1 MTNSNLEIT
10 EEFRDVF
17 CLLEKTKQSMFIT
30 GRAGTGK
37 STLLKQ
43 FIKGTKKNV
52 VLLAPT
58 GIAALN
64 VGGKTINSLFQFP
77 PEIIHNDRIKDNH
90 YSKEKREIFREIDMI
105 IIDEI
110 SMVRVDLIEGI
121 DFVMRQFR
129 NPNKPFGGVQ
139 MAFFGDLYQLPPV
152 TNDGTR
158 MKFIDKGLERWVEPR
173 IYFDDIYKGTYFFN
187 YNTRP
192 SWLKDLKYYELTKN
206 FRQNEKE
213 EKEFIKI
220 LNAVREN
227 KMSDKL
233 LKILNK
239 QCAVVFDDEIHL
251 CSKNANADKI
261 NSTKLVDLQTK
272 EHRYFATLTGSF
284 LRSYNEKTDKET
296 KYPADKELILKVG
309 AKIMMIKNGI
319 ENRWVNGDIGK
330 VIKLGDNE
338 IVVNLK
344 GIDYT
349 VGIEKWEDVEYEYVR
364 STNRGRGKLKTK
376 VIGTF
381 EQFPVRLAWAVTIH
395 KSQGLTF
402 DKIIVDL
409 GDGAFAHGQTYVAL
423 SRCRT
428 LGNIKLAQRI
438 TYSDIHIDNVVVN
451 FTKKQIAKNKKN
463 VREKIKL
470 AIQKQSSLNIFY
482 MNEKGEQSRRTIS
495 GIFYK
500 TGSKN
505 KKIGVSSDSKEKNTA
520 FVNFKIEN
528 IKRIIEYKL

>member
-37 STLLKQ
+37 STLLKR

-64 VGGKTINSLFQFP
+64 VGGKTINSFFQFP
-77 PEIIHNDRIKDNH
+77 PEIIHKDRIKDNH
-90 YSKEKREIFREIDMI
+90 YSNAKRDIFREIEMI

-110 SMVRVDLIEGI
+110 SMVRVDLIDGI

-139 MAFFGDLYQLPPV
+139 MVFFGDLHQLPPV

-158 MKFIDKGLERWVEPR
+158 MKFIDKGSERWVEPR

-187 YNTRP
+187 YYTRP

-233 LKILNK
+233 LKTLNK
-239 QCAVVFDDEIHL
+239 QCTNVFEDEIHL
-251 CSKNANADKI
+251 CSKNATADNI
-261 NSTKLVDLQTK
+261 NSTKLAALQTN
-272 EHRYFATLTGSF
+272 EHRYNAILTGSF
-284 LRSYNEKTDKET
+284 TEETNRDT
-296 KYPADKELILKVG
+296 KYPAEKELVLKVG
-309 AKIMMIKNGI
+309 AKIMMIKTDAS
-319 ENRWVNGDIGK
+319 NRWVNGDIGK
-330 VIKLGDNE
+330 IIKLGDNE
-338 IVVNLK
+338 IVVTIK
-344 GIDYT
+344 GIDYN
-349 VGIEKWEDVEYEYVR
+349 VEKENWEDIEYEYVKPTTGR
-364 STNRGRGKLKTK
+364 RGKLKTK
-376 VIGTF
+376 VVGTF

-402 DKIIVDL
+402 DKIIIDL

-428 LGNIKLAQRI
+428 LGNIKLAQQI

-470 AIQKQSSLNIFY
+470 AIQKQSILNIFY
-482 MNEKGEQSRRTIS
+482 TDAKGEQSRRTIS

-500 TGSKN
+500 TGSNN
-505 KKIGVSSDSKEKNTA
+505 KKIGVSSDSKQVNTA

-528 IKRIIEYKL
+528 IKRIVEYKL

>member
-1 MTNSNLEIT
+1 MSNTNLEIT

-37 STLLKQ
+37 STLLKR

-64 VGGKTINSLFQFP
+64 VGGKTIHSLFQFP
-77 PEIIHNDRIKDNH
+77 PEIIHKDRIKDNH
-90 YSKEKREIFREIDMI
+90 YNQEKKEILRNVEMI

-121 DFVMRQFR
+121 DFVLRQFR
-129 NPNKPFGGVQ
+129 NPNKSFGGVQ
-139 MAFFGDLYQLPPV
+139 MVFFGDLYQLPPV
-152 TNDGTR
+152 INDGKK
-158 MKFIDKGLERWVEPR
+158 MKFIDNGVEKWVDPR
-173 IYFDDIYKGTYFFN
+173 IYFDDAYKGTYFFN

-227 KMSDKL
+227 KLSDKL
-233 LKILNK
+233 LRTLNK
-239 QCAVVFDDEIHL
+239 QCADVFDDEIHL
-251 CSKNANADKI
+251 CSKNATADNI
-261 NSTKLVDLQTK
+261 NSTKLAALQTK
-272 EHRYFATLTGSF
+272 EHRYNAILTGSF
-284 LRSYNEKTDKET
+284 SEDTNRDT
-296 KYPADKELILKVG
+296 KYPADKELVLKVG
-309 AKIMMIKNGI
+309 AKIMMIKADSN
-319 ENRWVNGDIGK
+319 NRWVNGDIGK
-330 VIKLGDNE
+330 VIKLDDNQ
-338 IVVNLK
+338 IVVTLK
-344 GIDYT
+344 GINYN
-349 VGIEKWEDVEYEYVR
+349 VGIEIWEDVEYEYVR
-364 STNRGRGKLKTK
+364 ATNRGRGKLKTK

-451 FTKKQIAKNKKN
+451 YTKKQIAKNKKN

-482 MNEKGEQSRRTIS
+482 TNEKGEQSRRTIS

-500 TGSKN
+500 TDSKN
-505 KKIGVSSDSKEKNTA
+505 KKIGVSSDSNQVNTT

-528 IKRIIEYKL
+528 IKRIIEYRL